1 MDPETILA
9 GVDRGLYVLNT
20 MSTGGINPV
29 SGDYSVAARGI
40 WIEEGELAGPVNKV
54 TIAAPM
60 DQMLKNVSAV
70 GNDLR
75 FFPMYG
81 VFGSPT
87 IRIDGMTI
95 AGK

>member
-1 MDPETILA
+1 MDVESILS
-9 GVDRGLYVLNT
+9 GVDKGLYVLNT

-40 WIEEGELAGPVNKV
+40 WIEDGEFVGPVNNV

-60 DQMLKNVSAV
+60 DQMLKNVSGV

-75 FFPMYG
+75 FFPMFG

-87 IRIDGMTI
+87 IRIEGMTI
-95 AGK
+95 AGT